1 MNVEVRVTK
10 NFKKKAKSL
19 IKKYPSFLVD
29 LKLLEEKLIENPML
43 GEPLGKNLYKIR
55 LRISAKGR
63 GKSGGG
69 RVITY
74 LENEIL
80 AAAEISVEQITVNLL
95 TVYDKSE
102 RETISD
108 KELKAFIKNLEI

>member
-63 GKSGGG
+63 G
-69 RVITY
+69 VITY